1 MKIEAIDG
9 KKCEETFIQTGCDPN
24 HLASFLRK
32 YPAAFYLS
40 WVKCEIAKW
49 HVSGYF
55 DNLKLLHPG
64 KGQRKSE
71 MGLIQAYTD
80 FLIYKEVRRHKE
92 LGNTLSNAFIY
103 STDKTFLGNYFSWQH
118 IRNRYYRFLR
128 HKPASFID
136 DDKKLICGPTR
147 IEAKG
152 LSIIGFWEYTPDSGF
167 KEMP

>member
-1 MKIEAIDG
+1 MKISAIDG
-9 KKCEETFIQTGCDPN
+9 RECEKAFIKSGHAPD
-24 HLASFLRK
+24 HLAKFLKK

-40 WVKCEIAKW
+40 WVKHEIASW

-55 DNLKLLHPG
+55 ANLKLLHPG

-80 FLIYKEVRRHKE
+80 FLIYKEVKRHKE
-92 LGNTLSNAFIY
+92 LGNTLNDAFLY
-103 STDKTFLGNYFSWQH
+103 SMDKAFLGNYFSWQH

-128 HKPASFID
+128 HKAATFID

-152 LSIIGFWEYTPDSGF
+152 LSIIGFWEYTPGSGF
-167 KEMP
+167 KKVP